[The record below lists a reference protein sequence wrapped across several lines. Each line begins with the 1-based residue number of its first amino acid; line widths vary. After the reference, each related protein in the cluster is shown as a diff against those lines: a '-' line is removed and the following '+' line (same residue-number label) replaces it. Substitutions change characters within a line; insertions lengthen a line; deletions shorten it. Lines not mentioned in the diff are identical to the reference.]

1 MGSYFTKPFAV
12 DHLVSHA
19 VNPVIDD
26 HLKRV
31 KALLLNGRETDAAE
45 MLFDF
50 RVADI
55 AMGSGH
61 FLTAVVDRLEARY
74 TTFLA
79 DHPVP
84 HVTRELDGLRKAANE
99 ALGQLADTVEIQNSS
114 LLRRLIAR
122 RCVYGVD
129 LNPLAVE
136 LARVGMWIHTF
147 VPGLPLSFLDHNLA
161 VGNSLTGIGTIEE
174 AIDVL
179 ANSGKY
185 KIPSLFDDPLREALQ
200 EAEEPLR
207 RMARITD
214 ATPADIRQARKAATE
229 AEEAVAPVAGLFD
242 RIVAA
247 RIGEAELPTILSA
260 DQLFELEADRTLEA
274 GHIREI
280 AEEM

>member
-12 DHLVSHA
+12 DHLISHSVDPA
-19 VNPVIDD
+19 LDD

-31 KALLLNGRETDAAE
+31 EALLDKGREADAVE

-61 FLTAVVDRLEARY
+61 FLTAVVDRLEALY

-79 DHPVP
+79 VHPIP
-84 HVTRELDGLRKAANE
+84 HVTRELDHLRKTANE
-99 ALGQLADTVEIQNSS
+99 SLGPLVDTVEIENSS

-147 VPGLPLSFLDHNLA
+147 VPGLPLSYLDHNLA
-161 VGNSLTGIGTIEE
+161 VGNSLTGISTIEE
-174 AIDVL
+174 AIAAL
-179 ANSGKY
+179 ANINSNN
-185 KIPSLFDDPLREALQ
+185 PVSLFEDPLREALR

-207 RMARITD
+207 RLARITD
-214 ATPADIRQARKAATE
+214 ATVSDVAEAREAAAE
-229 AEEAVAPVAGLFD
+229 AEEAV
-242 RIVAA
+242 
-247 RIGEAELPTILSA
+247 
-260 DQLFELEADRTLEA
+260 
-274 GHIREI
+274 
-280 AEEM
+280 